1 MKTFNK
7 YFKFAGCY
15 LISII
20 LLVLFGI
27 TDYLIFAILSVLFLL
42 VVFKAASSVKD
53 EIGNYFL
60 FIITVMIFMLTAYFL
75 STVHS
80 ETLPYLLTI
89 LHMCYFALLSMIEI
103 ACRDLD

>member
-1 MKTFNK
+1 
-7 YFKFAGCY
+7 
-15 LISII
+15 
-20 LLVLFGI
+20 
-27 TDYLIFAILSVLFLL
+27 
-42 VVFKAASSVKD
+42 
-53 EIGNYFL
+53 
-60 FIITVMIFMLTAYFL
+60 MIFMLTAYFL

>member
-42 VVFKAASSVKD
+42 VVFKAASSVTD
-53 EIGNYFL
+53 EIGNYLL
-60 FIITVMIFMLTAYFL
+60 FIVTVMIFMLTAYFL
-75 STVHS
+75 SIAHS
-80 ETLPYLLTI
+80 DTLIYLLI
-89 LHMCYFALLSMIEI
+89 IVHMCYFALLSMIEI
-103 ACRDLD
+103 ACRDMD